1 MPELNALAN
10 AIEEAVTGPVWH
22 GPSIGELLESM
33 VATDAA
39 AYPIAEAHSIW
50 ELVLHMTA
58 WAGLVQGRLALATP
72 LLEPTDE
79 EDWPAQ
85 PASPNSDAW
94 QRAIRDLAASY
105 RSLAAEVRT
114 LSVETLAK
122 RVPSR
127 QHSVKVMLQ
136 GVVEHAAYHGG
147 QIALLRRAV
156 NAGRHGA

>member
-1 MPELNALAN
+1 MPELNALAT
-10 AIEEAVTGPVWH
+10 AIEEAITGPVWH
-22 GPSIGELLESM
+22 GPSIGELLETI

-50 ELVLHMTA
+50 ELVLHMTS
-58 WAGLVQGRLALATP
+58 WAGLVQGRLSLATP
-72 LLEPTDE
+72 LLEPTDA

-85 PASPNSDAW
+85 PATQTSDAW
-94 QRAIRDLAASY
+94 QTAIRDLASSY
-105 RSLAAEVRT
+105 RRLAAEVRT
-114 LSVETLAK
+114 LHVDTLTK

-127 QHSVKVMLQ
+127 QHTVKMMLQ

-156 NAGRHGA
+156 NAGRSGA

>member
-10 AIEEAVTGPVWH
+10 AIEEAITGPVWH
-22 GPSIGELLESM
+22 GPSLGELLDTI
-33 VATDAA
+33 VAADAA
-39 AYPIAEAHSIW
+39 AYPIPTAHSIW
-50 ELVLHMTA
+50 ELVLHMTS

-72 LLEPTDE
+72 LLEPTDA
-79 EDWPAQ
+79 EDWPTQ
-85 PASPNSDAW
+85 PATPSSDEW
-94 QRAIRDLAASY
+94 QRATKELTAAY
-105 RSLAAEVRT
+105 RRLGAEVRT
-114 LSVETLAK
+114 LSVETLVK

-156 NAGRHGA
+156 NVGRVGA